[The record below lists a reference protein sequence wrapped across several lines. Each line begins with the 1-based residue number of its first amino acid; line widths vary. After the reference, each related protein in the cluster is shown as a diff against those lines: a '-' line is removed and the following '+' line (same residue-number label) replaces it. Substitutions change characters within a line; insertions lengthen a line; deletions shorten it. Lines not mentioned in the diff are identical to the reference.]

1 MIVLG
6 VGQTGLVRLMAGERR
21 ARPSGV
27 PASGPAR
34 PAGAPSSATPRS
46 ESLT

>member
-21 ARPSGV
+21 P
-27 PASGPAR
+27 R
-34 PAGAPSSATPRS
+34 PAGPRAPGSVGSPSTPPAASRR
-46 ESLT
+46 